1 MVNKRKPA
9 GEFQR
14 CLLCNSPI
22 LFRPSKPAPRP
33 VVRKND
39 DYNPSVNRPSAVQ
52 NKRPDRDRG
61 GDKGARKPG
70 GGPSNKPSRD
80 PRQADR
86 GDRGRGQQRG
96 DKDKG
101 AAKKEQ
107 KVRENCVCSQVT
119 TDYSS

>member
-1 MVNKRKPA
+1 MS
-9 GEFQR
+9 F
-14 CLLCNSPI
+14 
-22 LFRPSKPAPRP
+22 FRPSKPAPRP

-39 DYNPSVNRPSAVQ
+39 DYNPSVNRPSAAPS
-52 NKRPDRDRG
+52 KRPDRDRG
-61 GDKGARKPG
+61 VDKGGRKPA

-86 GDRGRGQQRG
+86 GDRGRGQQKG

-107 KVRENCVCSQVT
+107 KVRMSWPALRFTGFLLRTGYHQSETLLIQK
-119 TDYSS
+119 